1 MVQRRHKSFRVGFE
15 NEPAGFESARD
26 VRTGTGRDEYIVRE
40 VGSDEE
46 D

>member
-1 MVQRRHKSFRVGFE
+1 MSFE

-26 VRTGTGRDEYIVRE
+26 VRAGVGWDEDIVGE
-40 VGSDEE
+40 VGGDEK